1 VHRKAVA
8 SGRDPV
14 GEKKA
19 AREADTFGEL
29 STRFIEQWAKPRKRT
44 WKEDENNLKGLVLPT
59 WRHRPV
65 KEITRRDVRELL
77 EKIATKRPVGVNRV
91 RALLSKVFSYAI
103 AVDVAEYNP
112 VTGTIPAPE
121 TSRDRV
127 LTEDELRHFWGS
139 TAPKKNAD
147 DEEGMLPAMSA
158 RLRLA
163 LVTAQRGGEICAM
176 RWDELD
182 LQAGVWTIP
191 ATKAK
196 NGLAHRVPLSAL
208 ALELIEALPREDAY
222 VFVGARGS
230 RQHREAVQSIE
241 LEDFRPHDLRR
252 TAASGMASIGVS
264 RIAISK
270 ILNHVETGVT
280 AIYDRHGYDAEK
292 REALTRWALELRRIV
307 DGESAR
313 VVGFPR

>member
-1 VHRKAVA
+1 
-8 SGRDPV
+8 
-14 GEKKA
+14 
-19 AREADTFGEL
+19 
-29 STRFIEQWAKPRKRT
+29 
-44 WKEDENNLKGLVLPT
+44 
-59 WRHRPV
+59 
-65 KEITRRDVRELL
+65 
-77 EKIATKRPVGVNRV
+77 
-91 RALLSKVFSYAI
+91 LLSKIFNFGMN
-103 AVDVAEYNP
+103 VDVVEHNP

-127 LTEDELRHFWGS
+127 LTEDELRQFWRG
-139 TAPKKNAD
+139 T
-147 DEEGMLPAMSA
+147 EGMLPAMSA

-163 LVTAQRGGEICAM
+163 LVTAQRGGEICSM

-208 ALELIEALPREDAY
+208 ALELIETLPREDAY

-241 LEDFRPHDLRR
+241 LVDFRPHDLRR

-292 REALTRWALELRRIV
+292 REELTRWALELRRIV
-307 DGESAR
+307 DGVDIGR
-313 VVGFPR
+313 VVEFPR

>member
-1 VHRKAVA
+1 
-8 SGRDPV
+8 
-14 GEKKA
+14 
-19 AREADTFGEL
+19 
-29 STRFIEQWAKPRKRT
+29 
-44 WKEDENNLKGLVLPT
+44 
-59 WRHRPV
+59 
-65 KEITRRDVRELL
+65 
-77 EKIATKRPVGVNRV
+77 
-91 RALLSKVFSYAI
+91 
-103 AVDVAEYNP
+103 
-112 VTGTIPAPE
+112 
-121 TSRDRV
+121 
-127 LTEDELRHFWGS
+127 
-139 TAPKKNAD
+139 
-147 DEEGMLPAMSA
+147 MLPAMSA

-191 ATKAK
+191 ASKAK

-208 ALELIEALPREDAY
+208 ALEILEALPREDAY

-241 LEDFRPHDLRR
+241 LDDFRPHDLRR
-252 TAASGMASIGVS
+252 TAASRMASIGVS